1 MKMFRKQVAESLG
14 LATGL
19 TDSDLSTL
27 LVYLSRDKKQI
38 AYNDQVSHPCPRS
51 ARLSSK

>member
-27 LVYLSRDKKQI
+27 LVHLSRDQKQI
-38 AYNDQVSHPCPRS
+38 AFNDQVSRSCLRS
-51 ARLSSK
+51 ARRSLK